1 MFRRRINLGFSEKAR
16 NFLWPRA
23 GWRRATKYLLHRLG
37 RLPGTPYSIA
47 GGFACGA
54 AVSFTPFVGLH
65 FILGAIWA
73 WLTRANVVSSLIGT
87 AVGNPWTFPFIW
99 VWIYNLGTWMGV
111 GGGVDHVNELD
122 FAHFF
127 GAVFDATLS
136 FDLPYLLDTAAPI
149 WVPMLVGSI
158 PTTIV
163 AWFAVYFSLKPVI
176 AAYHHRRHRRAAARK
191 ETTK

>member
-1 MFRRRINLGFSEKAR
+1 M
-16 NFLWPRA
+16 WPRA
-23 GWRRATKYLLHRLG
+23 GWQRTTKYLLHRLG

-111 GGGVDHVNELD
+111 GTSAEPAEQLD
-122 FAHFF
+122 FARFF
-127 GAVFDATLS
+127 GAMFDATLS
-136 FDLPYLLDTAAPI
+136 FDLSYLADTAAPI
-149 WVPMLVGSI
+149 WVPMLVGSV
-158 PTTIV
+158 PTVI
-163 AWFAVYFSLKPVI
+163 AVWLVFYFSLKPVI
-176 AAYHHRRHRRAAARK
+176 AAYQRRRRRRRRLAQARK
-191 ETTK
+191 ERTT